1 MTKRMAIFASGRGS
15 NADAIH
21 AAVSDGTIKAQIVVL
36 VCDVPGA
43 AVIEKAE
50 AWNVPVIL
58 APRKQFASQGDFEAY
73 ILQQLEPYHIDMIVL
88 AGFMRILSG
97 SFISH
102 YEKKILNIHPALLP
116 SFKGLHAQRQA
127 VEAGVKIAGCTVH
140 FVEPDMDSGPI
151 IAQTAVPVYD
161 YDTEDTLAARI
172 LEVEHPTFVK
182 AVSLFCD
189 DKLSIQGRIV
199 TCSQTKGANL

>member
-1 MTKRMAIFASGRGS
+1 MNVEIVCVIS
-15 NADAIH
+15 NKPEALGLLRAKNHNIATHCVAHKGYPTREEFDRE
-21 AAVSDGTIKAQIVVL
+21 VSRLLESYQVDIV
-36 VCDVPGA
+36 C
-43 AVIEKAE
+43 
-50 AWNVPVIL
+50 
-58 APRKQFASQGDFEAY
+58 
-73 ILQQLEPYHIDMIVL
+73 L